1 MGPYGGWDL
10 IGIIGMKHLALVFA
24 ATSIWLTGE
33 AWAAMTGPEKAT
45 ELLARAWMIDNRCN
59 VLDRD
64 ARDELT
70 GFVARA
76 EISLAEKAS
85 VKAAKAAVAKGRATG
100 TSAPCGEQS
109 AKFVHNVLVAA
120 KSASGVADMDDDT
133 AAAKIAPTP
142 LPIEKPA
149 EAPETQVTAL
159 RLGELHL
166 KSKPKVA
173 RLIIKPEKPK
183 AVQINVVTSAGY
195 AATAEAYY
203 RELRC
208 RTLSQRSV
216 NAMYAKVL
224 REHRRAVT
232 ANGKV
237 AVRRLLREAEARAS
251 GRAC

>member
-1 MGPYGGWDL
+1 MSHKMGPYGGWDL

-85 VKAAKAAVAKGRATG
+85 VKAAETAVAKGRATG

-109 AKFVHNVLVAA
+109 AKFVHNVLVRQ
-120 KSASGVADMDDDT
+120 SQ
-133 AAAKIAPTP
+133 P
-142 LPIEKPA
+142 
-149 EAPETQVTAL
+149 QVWLTWMTTLL
-159 RLGELHL
+159 R
-166 KSKPKVA
+166 
-173 RLIIKPEKPK
+173 
-183 AVQINVVTSAGY
+183 
-195 AATAEAYY
+195 
-203 RELRC
+203 
-208 RTLSQRSV
+208 
-216 NAMYAKVL
+216 
-224 REHRRAVT
+224 
-232 ANGKV
+232 
-237 AVRRLLREAEARAS
+237 RRLPQHRCPSKNQQKPLKHKSLLIDWES
-251 GRAC
+251 CI